1 VGGSQCLLGCSRL
14 TFPLLLSTLTCV
26 RLLPVPSPVFLPRRL
41 PLWTAICPCESFRP
55 RHCAFDHHV
64 CPAVPLSTTMHH
76 SQHPSPDLMTL
87 LPRCTPSARRIDASS
102 NFDRSIRCHVSSLYP
117 FASLTT
123 ATATALIES
132 SRFALSPIR
141 LCAPARRFSKMLFEA
156 ADLVQLASYGSKNDG
171 FLKSKQILTS
181 IVLQWP
187 RIVCCSCVRAAQSAA
202 RGEWVRGLVG
212 ARCCCCPAAALLCS
226 AALRRQLV
234 VHQPPDS
241 RHTHFSMSDDEHDA
255 GMGDE
260 EESVATRART
270 PHCSRGSALVVA
282 CFFCAAAQMQRG
294 GEERSARVVDG
305 QAA

>member
-1 VGGSQCLLGCSRL
+1 VFELRKVPRVENGCEGWSARVAVAA
-14 TFPLLLSTLTCV
+14 LLL
-26 RLLPVPSPVFLPRRL
+26 
-41 PLWTAICPCESFRP
+41 
-55 RHCAFDHHV
+55 
-64 CPAVPLSTTMHH
+64 
-76 SQHPSPDLMTL
+76 
-87 LPRCTPSARRIDASS
+87 
-102 NFDRSIRCHVSSLYP
+102 
-117 FASLTT
+117 
-123 ATATALIES
+123 
-132 SRFALSPIR
+132 
-141 LCAPARRFSKMLFEA
+141 LCS
-156 ADLVQLASYGSKNDG
+156 
-171 FLKSKQILTS
+171 
-181 IVLQWP
+181 
-187 RIVCCSCVRAAQSAA
+187 
-202 RGEWVRGLVG
+202 
-212 ARCCCCPAAALLCS
+212 ALLCS